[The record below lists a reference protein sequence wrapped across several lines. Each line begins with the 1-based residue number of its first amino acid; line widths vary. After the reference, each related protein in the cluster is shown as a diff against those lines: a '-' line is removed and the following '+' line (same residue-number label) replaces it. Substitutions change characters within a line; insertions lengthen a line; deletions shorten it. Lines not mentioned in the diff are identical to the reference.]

1 MAGEN
6 GAHHPPDRLATSEL
20 KLDLREALSESEL
33 PSVLQAD
40 PPPAAS
46 VAAPEPEPAPELA
59 PDPGKAPVELDPGD
73 IYRIVDGREA
83 SDSRWSRLSGRA
95 RELLT
100 SPSAK
105 REEELDHDLQQLRVR
120 GLARGVTVAL
130 GSIKGGVGKTTLTLT
145 LADMLAEALRCGVI
159 VVDADLEWGT
169 AADSTPENGR
179 RGGTITDVLAAAET
193 INSPGELAPYL
204 LSLPGGA
211 QLLAGPTE
219 PHEIERLTAQDMQA
233 LLDLLKRFFPVILLD
248 LSPGIGLRGTIPR
261 WAFASADEIVAIATA
276 TRGSLRR
283 AGRML
288 TYLREHR
295 PEVPITLALNM
306 VPRRPDESVQKIL
319 TVARRNGQS
328 RGFAAIPRDD
338 ALMRQLDAGLLN
350 VGELDQT
357 TRVAVK
363 GFAYQLAS
371 GWCR

>member
-6 GAHHPPDRLATSEL
+6 GAHGAPDKLTTSEL
-20 KLDLREALSESEL
+20 KLDLREALSEGEL

-40 PPPAAS
+40 PPPS
-46 VAAPEPEPAPELA
+46 EPPPPPEPEPEPELS
-59 PDPGKAPVELDPGD
+59 PDPGQNSTELEPGD

-83 SDSRWSRLSGRA
+83 ANSRWTKLSGRA

-105 REEELDHDLQQLRVR
+105 REEELDHELQQLRVR

-179 RGGTITDVLAAAET
+179 RGGTITDVLAAREQ
-193 INSPGELAPYL
+193 INSPGQLAPYL

-219 PHEIERLTAQDMQA
+219 PHEIERLTAEDMQA
-233 LLDLLKRFFPVILLD
+233 LLDLLQRFFPVILLD

-261 WAFASADEIVAIATA
+261 WAFGVADEIVAIATA

-295 PEVPITLALNM
+295 AGVPITLALNM

-319 TVARRNGQS
+319 EVARRNGHS
-328 RGFAAIPRDD
+328 RQFAAIPRDD

-350 VGELDQT
+350 VGELDQP
-357 TRVAVK
+357 TRIAVK
-363 GFAYQLAS
+363 EFAYKLAS